1 MNDWK
6 RIIELITIKDNFNLI
21 SHILPDGDSVGSLL
35 AMGQILRLIGKN
47 VKMFAPGRIPLK
59 YSFLRGAALISN
71 DETIFDTSYTV
82 IVLDSSD
89 ADRLGIFKEKVLKSS
104 VLINIDHH
112 VTNQQFGTLNYIDPS
127 ASATGEI
134 IFSLINLFQ
143 LELDP
148 DLAEAL
154 YVAISTDTGS
164 FKYDNTTPHTHAVI
178 AKLLQT
184 GISPGSLSQ
193 KIFDERP
200 LSFYILL
207 KEALSTLEMYRD
219 RTVAIMTISK
229 DIMIRSGASTDDLD
243 GIVNYTRNIEGIELG
258 ILFFVEME
266 DEVKVGFRSKRLDVS
281 LLAGKLNGGGHVRAA
296 GCRMHGS
303 FEAVKS
309 KVLEEAFAMLAELPV
324 EEIN

>member
-1 MNDWK
+1 MNDRN
-6 RIIELITIKDNFNLI
+6 RIIELITEKDIFNLI
-21 SHILPDGDSVGSLL
+21 SHMLPDGDSVGSLL
-35 AMGQILRLIGKN
+35 AMGQSLRKLGKKVN
-47 VKMFAPGRIPLK
+47 MFAPGRIPLK
-59 YSFLRGAALISN
+59 YSFLKGAELILN
-71 DETIFDTSYTV
+71 DEDLFDSSHVV

-89 ADRLGIFKEKVLKSS
+89 ADRLGILKDRVLESPEM
-104 VLINIDHH
+104 INIDHH
-112 VTNQQFGTLNYIDPS
+112 VTNQQYGTLNYVDPD

-134 IFSLINLFQ
+134 VFSLLEP
-143 LELDP
+143 LKVELDF

-164 FKYDNTTPHTHAVI
+164 FKYDNTTAYTHTVI

-184 GISPGSLSQ
+184 GISPGALSQ

-207 KEALSTLEMYRD
+207 KEALSSLEMYLN
-219 RTVAIMTISK
+219 RTVAIMTISN
-229 DIMIRSGASTDDLD
+229 DIRIRSGASTDDLD

-258 ILFFVEME
+258 ILFYVELE
-266 DEVKVGFRSKRLDVS
+266 NEVKVGFRSKRLDVS

-303 FEAVKS
+303 FEAVKE
-309 KVLEEAFAMLAELPV
+309 KVLAEAITMINELPI